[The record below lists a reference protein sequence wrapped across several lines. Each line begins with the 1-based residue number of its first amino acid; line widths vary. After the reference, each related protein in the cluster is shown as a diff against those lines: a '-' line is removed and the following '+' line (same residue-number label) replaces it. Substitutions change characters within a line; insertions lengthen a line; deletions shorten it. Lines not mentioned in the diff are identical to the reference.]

1 MSDGV
6 VCIVQARMGSSRLP
20 GKVLMGLA
28 GRPMLR
34 FMLDRLAPLTTLGI
48 DRIVVATSTDPRDD
62 PVEATARGADVA
74 VVRGSER
81 DVLSRYVE
89 ALDAFPA
96 TTVVR
101 LTADCPLADPQ
112 LVAGVIDRHREAQAD
127 FTCNVLP
134 RTFPKGLDVEVVA
147 AAALRAAHA
156 EAADPVERE
165 HVTPFFYRHPERFR
179 LANLLAPAG
188 FNLGRERWTVDMATD
203 LEFLRAA
210 VAAVGNPLASWRTIL
225 DAVGPQL
232 RPPVGQLV
240 VRPARPYDAARLL
253 AWRND
258 PTTVQLSRT
267 GRPVEPH
274 EHDRWFA
281 ERLDDPGTRIWIGE
295 VDGEPVGEVRVDV
308 RDGVGEVDVAV
319 APEHRGRGHARALLA
334 EMEEEVLGDY
344 QVRELVARVHPV
356 NEPSERAFRAVG
368 FVEAGDPDADGF
380 RSLRWARGVPIE
392 KA

>member
-20 GKVLMGLA
+20 GKVLMDLA

-34 FMLDRLAPLTTLGI
+34 FMLDRLAPLTTLGV
-48 DRIVVATSTDPRDD
+48 DRVVVATSTDPRDD
-62 PVEATARGADVA
+62 PVEAAAIDAGLA
-74 VVRGSER
+74 VVRGSEH

-96 TTVVR
+96 ATVVR
-101 LTADCPLADPQ
+101 LTADCPLADPR
-112 LVAGVIDRHREAQAD
+112 LVAAVIGRHREAGAD

-134 RTFPKGLDVEVVA
+134 RTFPKGLDVEVVDA
-147 AAALRAAHA
+147 GALRVAHG

-165 HVTPFFYRHPERFR
+165 HVTPFFYRHPERFG
-179 LANLLAPAG
+179 LANLLAPDG
-188 FNLGRERWTVDMATD
+188 LNLGRERWTVDTPAD
-203 LEFLRAA
+203 LDFVRSA
-210 VAAVGNPLASWRTIL
+210 VAAVGDPLASWQAIL
-225 DAVGPQL
+225 DTVGPQL
-232 RPPVGQLV
+232 LPTPGQPAL
-240 VRPARPYDAARLL
+240 RPARPDDAARLL

-258 PTTVQLSRT
+258 PTTVRFSRT
-267 GRPVEPH
+267 GRPVEPD
-274 EHDRWFA
+274 EHDRWLA
-281 ERLDDPGTRIWIGE
+281 RRLVDPGTRIWIGE

-308 RDGVGEVDVAV
+308 REGVGEVDVAV

-334 EMEEEVLGDY
+334 GMEEEMLGDY
-344 QVRELVARVHPV
+344 QVRELVARVHPG
-356 NEPSERAFRAVG
+356 NEPSARAFRAAG
-368 FVEAGDPDADGF
+368 FVESDPDPDGF

>member
-1 MSDGV
+1 MSDRV

-20 GKVLMGLA
+20 GKVLMDLA

-34 FMLDRLAPLTTLGI
+34 FMLDRLAPLTTLGVE
-48 DRIVVATSTDPRDD
+48 RVVVATSTDPRDD
-62 PVEATARGADVA
+62 PVEATASDARVA
-74 VVRGSER
+74 VVRGSEH

-112 LVAGVIDRHREAQAD
+112 LVAAVIDRHRYAKAD

-134 RTFPKGLDVEVVA
+134 RTFPKGLDVEVVDG
-147 AAALRAAHA
+147 AALRAAHA
-156 EAADPVERE
+156 EALDPVERE

-179 LANLLAPAG
+179 LANLPARDAL
-188 FNLGRERWTVDMATD
+188 NLGRERWTVDTATD
-203 LEFLRAA
+203 LDFVRTA
-210 VAAVGNPLASWRTIL
+210 VAAVGDPLAGWRTIL
-225 DAVGPQL
+225 EAVGPQL
-232 RPPVGQLV
+232 RPAQGQLAL
-240 VRPARPYDAARLL
+240 RPARLDDGARLL

-258 PTTVQLSRT
+258 PQTVQFARSR
-267 GRPVEPH
+267 RPVEPD
-274 EHDRWFA
+274 EHGRWLA
-281 ERLDDPGTRIWIGE
+281 GRLDDPGTRVWIGE

-308 RDGVGEVDVAV
+308 RDGIGEVDVAV

-344 QVRELVARVHPV
+344 QVRELVARVHPL

-368 FVEAGDPDADGF
+368 FVEAGDPGADGF